1 MEVLSH
7 LRSVCQSCYEVRVP
21 ILYINTRRVNSNA
34 ADPNSRAII
43 RKAYEF
49 ALNHVGQ
56 DKDSGEI
63 WKDYID
69 FLKGTEAHTTWDTQQ
84 RMDALRSAY
93 HRAVVVPVENVE
105 LLWRDLDAF
114 ETNLNKITVRRVAP
128 TVSLPMLLIA
138 NRRRSFLEI
147 CRRRI

>member
-1 MEVLSH
+1 M
-7 LRSVCQSCYEVRVP
+7 
-21 ILYINTRRVNSNA
+21 INARRVNSSA
-34 ADPNSRAII
+34 ADATSRATI

-56 DKDSGEI
+56 DKDSGDI

-69 FLKGTEAHTTWDTQQ
+69 FLKGTEAHTTWDAQQ
-84 RMDALRSAY
+84 KMDALRSAY

-114 ETNLNKITVRRVAP
+114 ETNLNKITVRRALSHCASHGTDRVH
-128 TVSLPMLLIA
+128 
-138 NRRRSFLEI
+138 FK
-147 CRRRI
+147 